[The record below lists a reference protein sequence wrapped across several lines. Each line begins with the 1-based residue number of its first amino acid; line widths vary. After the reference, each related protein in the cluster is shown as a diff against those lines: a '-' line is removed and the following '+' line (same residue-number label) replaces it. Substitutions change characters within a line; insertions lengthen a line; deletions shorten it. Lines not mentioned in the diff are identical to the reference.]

1 MLHVWVHIRFEQLLR
16 NKKGCTCEV
25 KSSEWNK
32 VLDVVMSQFDHNQ
45 TDQSPAESKK
55 KRKKKTVRLHSET
68 PAQKK
73 KKVISKQE
81 KIEPTC
87 RSWSPNAPSSVCL
100 RGRHHRHRRH
110 PQRHFR
116 LNHTKHCS
124 PKAGGKAE
132 RKRGIKVRGKKIIL
146 VLYNTVRH
154 TNRLSV

>member
-1 MLHVWVHIRFEQLLR
+1 MCCMCGSTFDLSSCLEIR
-16 NKKGCTCEV
+16 KGVPV
-25 KSSEWNK
+25 KSSPVSGIKFLTLWWASLTITK
-32 VLDVVMSQFDHNQ
+32 RIKAQL
-45 TDQSPAESKK
+45 SPKK

-68 PAQKK
+68 PAQN

-146 VLYNTVRH
+146 VLYNTVCH